1 MAKKKIV
8 AEYIECMRFK
18 RCDAPGCDVSE
29 WHRHMVIYN
38 TDRTQKWLGAHELL
52 EEKLDPPT
60 EPEPQPPP
68 SPPDPSPP
76 EFED

>member
-1 MAKKKIV
+1 MAKKKVV
-8 AEYIECMRFK
+8 AEFVECMRFQ
-18 RCDAPGCDVSE
+18 RCDALGCDIRE
-29 WHRHMVIYN
+29 WHRHEVTERKAGDYLVE
-38 TDRTQKWLGAHELL
+38 RVLGVAELL

-68 SPPDPSPP
+68 PP

>member
-1 MAKKKIV
+1 MAKKKVV
-8 AEYIECMRFK
+8 AEFIECNRFQ
-18 RCDAPGCDVSE
+18 RCDALGCEVRE
-29 WHRHMVIYN
+29 WHRHEVIA
-38 TDRTQKWLGAHELL
+38 DEGEVVLAPPELL

>member
-1 MAKKKIV
+1 MAKKKV
-8 AEYIECMRFK
+8 AEFVECMRFQ
-18 RCDAPGCDVSE
+18 RCDAVGCDVRE
-29 WHRHMVIYN
+29 WHRHEV
-38 TDRTQKWLGAHELL
+38 TQAEGLRVFGASELL

-68 SPPDPSPP
+68 SLPDPTPP

>member
-1 MAKKKIV
+1 MAKKKVV
-8 AEYIECMRFK
+8 AEFVECMRFQ
-18 RCDAPGCDVSE
+18 RCDALGCDIRE
-29 WHRHMVIYN
+29 WHRHEVIE
-38 TDRTQKWLGAHELL
+38 RVLGVAELL

-68 SPPDPSPP
+68 PP